1 MHKKTAEDSLS
12 VHRLEGSRHTSRTC
26 YLCGGCPS
34 CCGRVF
40 PNCCGSGFLPSCCG
54 GRLWP
59 SCCGGRLWPSCCGGR
74 LWPSCCGG
82 RLWPSCCGGRL
93 WPSFFGH
100 WPRFWF
106 RTSTTIVISSL
117 YRKHGALISGGLA
130 GQGSGVGEIY
140 LYIHHRQQS
149 Q

>member
-1 MHKKTAEDSLS
+1 MRKKTAEDSPS

-74 LWPSCCGG
+74 LWPS
-82 RLWPSCCGGRL
+82 
-93 WPSFFGH
+93 FFGH

-130 GQGSGVGEIY
+130 GQGNGVGEIY